1 MNNKLPPSF
10 RIDMDDKKAWSPESS
25 SEPSAFEGDMHQVKR
40 TFTRRLTE
48 SFKRDPNASVTRSSI
63 SAGDNH
69 HHYDAEAAAQATAM
83 SPLLRRLK
91 GRHLQMIAI
100 GGSIGTGL
108 FVSSGRALAYGGP
121 ASLLIAFT
129 LTGCMLY
136 CTVQALGEL
145 AVLFPVAGSFAA
157 YSTRFLDPAWGFAM
171 GWNYAMQWLV
181 VLPLEIVSASITV
194 DYWIQNVSLNAAWVA
209 IFLVM
214 IAVIN
219 FFGVKAYGEAEF
231 VFSVIKVTAVIGYIL
246 LGVLVNIM
254 GGVDSNGRA
263 DGSYMGFRLW
273 HHPGAFHNGF
283 KGLCSTFVTAAF
295 AFAGTEL
302 VGLAAAETE
311 NPRKTLPTAIK
322 QVFWRI
328 TLFYIVSLLIVG
340 TLVPYDDPRLLNGQ
354 SNADTKASPFVI
366 SIQNAGLA
374 VLPSVMNVVIMISV
388 LSVGNSSIYGSSRT
402 LAALA
407 EQRQA
412 PSFLAY
418 IDRKGRPLYAIII
431 STALGFLA
439 FLAASAKQQD
449 AFNWMLALSGL
460 SSIFTW
466 GSICLA
472 HIRFRKAWIEQGHT
486 LDELAFRSPV
496 GVVGSWIGLGFNII
510 VLIAQFW
517 TGFSPVGYASESAS
531 DLVINFFQAY
541 LAAPVVV
548 IMYIG
553 YKVYMRTSIIKTR
566 DMDLFT
572 GKREMNV
579 KSLVAEERAD
589 RLNWP
594 TWKKVYKF
602 LC

>member
-1 MNNKLPPSF
+1 
-10 RIDMDDKKAWSPESS
+10 MDDKKSWSPESS
-25 SEPSAFEGDMHQVKR
+25 SDPSAFEGDMHQVKR

-48 SFKRDPNASVTRSSI
+48 SFKRDPNASVTRASF
-63 SAGDNH
+63 SAPDLH
-69 HHYDAEAAAQATAM
+69 QHYDAEAAAQATAF

-108 FVSSGRALAYGGP
+108 FVGSGKALAYGGP
-121 ASLLIAFT
+121 ASLLLAFS
-129 LTGCMLY
+129 LTGMMMY

-194 DYWIQNVSLNAAWVA
+194 DYWVHNVGLNAAWVSV
-209 IFLVM
+209 FLVLICM
-214 IAVIN
+214 IN
-219 FFGVKAYGEAEF
+219 FFGVKGYGEAEF
-231 VFSVIKVTAVIGYIL
+231 VFSIVKVTAVIGYIL
-246 LGVLVNIM
+246 LGVLINIM
-254 GGVDSNGRA
+254 GGVDSQGRP

-328 TLFYIVSLLIVG
+328 TLFYVVSLLIVG
-340 TLVPYDDPRLLNGQ
+340 TLVPYDDPRLLNGR
-354 SNADTKASPFVI
+354 SSADSKASPFVI
-366 SIQNAGLA
+366 SIQNAGIS

-418 IDRKGRPLYAIII
+418 IDRKGRPLYAIILA
-431 STALGFLA
+431 SVLGVLA
-439 FLAASAKQQD
+439 FLAASGKQQD

-472 HIRFRKAWIEQGHT
+472 HIRFRKAWRLQGHT

-496 GVVGSWIGLGFNII
+496 GVWGSWVGLIFNIL

-517 TGFSPVGYASESAS
+517 TGFRPVGYADDSPTYI
-531 DLVINFFQAY
+531 VINFFQAY
-541 LAAPVVV
+541 LAAPVVIV
-548 IMYIG
+548 MYIG
-553 YKVYMRTSIIKTR
+553 YKVYRRTSIIRAR
-566 DMDLFT
+566 DMDVFT
-572 GKREMNV
+572 GKREMNI
-579 KSLVAEERAD
+579 KTLVAEERAD

-602 LC
+602 FC

>member
-1 MNNKLPPSF
+1 MTKPPPTF
-10 RIDMDDKKAWSPESS
+10 RIDMDDKKSWSPESS
-25 SEPSAFEGDMHQVKR
+25 SDPSAFEGDMHQVKR

-48 SFKRDPNASVTRSSI
+48 SFQRDPNASVTRPSF
-63 SAGDNH
+63 SAPDLH
-69 HHYDAEAAAQATAM
+69 QHYDAEAAAQATAF

-108 FVSSGRALAYGGP
+108 FVGSGKALAYGGP
-121 ASLLIAFT
+121 ASLLLAFS
-129 LTGCMLY
+129 LTGMMMY

-194 DYWIQNVSLNAAWVA
+194 DYWVHNVGLNAAWVSV
-209 IFLVM
+209 FLVL
-214 IAVIN
+214 ICIIN
-219 FFGVKAYGEAEF
+219 FFGVKGYGEAEF
-231 VFSVIKVTAVIGYIL
+231 VFSIVKVTAVIGYIL
-246 LGVLVNIM
+246 LGVLINIM
-254 GGVDSNGRA
+254 GGVDSQGRA

-328 TLFYIVSLLIVG
+328 TLFYVVSLLIVG
-340 TLVPYDDPRLLNGQ
+340 TLVPYDDPRLLNGR
-354 SNADTKASPFVI
+354 SSADSKASPFVI
-366 SIQNAGLA
+366 SIQNAGIS

-418 IDRKGRPLYAIII
+418 IDRKGRPLYAIILA
-431 STALGFLA
+431 SVLGVLA
-439 FLAASAKQQD
+439 FLAASGKQQD

-472 HIRFRKAWIEQGHT
+472 HIRFRKAWRLQGHT

-496 GVVGSWIGLGFNII
+496 GVWGSWVGLIFNIL

-517 TGFSPVGYASESAS
+517 TGFRPVGYADDSPTYI
-531 DLVINFFQAY
+531 VINFFQAY
-541 LAAPVVV
+541 LAAPVVIV
-548 IMYIG
+548 MYIG
-553 YKVYMRTSIIKTR
+553 YKVYRRTSIIRAR
-566 DMDLFT
+566 DMDVFT
-572 GKREMNV
+572 GKREMNI
-579 KSLVAEERAD
+579 KTLVAEERAD

-602 LC
+602 FC